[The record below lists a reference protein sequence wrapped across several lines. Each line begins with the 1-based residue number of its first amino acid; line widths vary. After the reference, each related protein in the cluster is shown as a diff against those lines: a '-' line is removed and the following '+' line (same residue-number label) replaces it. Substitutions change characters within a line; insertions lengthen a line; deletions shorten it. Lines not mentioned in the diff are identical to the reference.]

1 MKHFCHLLFWALL
14 MGSPSLLLGQQSKS
28 RADQDK
34 DARRLEAKESKRD
47 LEPSQAEEEDDKD
60 DEDDSAYSLTA
71 VSKGGNGRRPDVR
84 NRSKSMV
91 SADAN
96 EAEAV
101 DASEA
106 FARDFGITD
115 PKDRDELLK
124 ACRKYYRAKE
134 LLDAQFTDRNSQT
147 YRKKA
152 EILEREYS
160 RELRRVLPES

>member
-1 MKHFCHLLFWALL
+1 MKHLCHLLFWALL
-14 MGSPSLLLGQQSKS
+14 MGSPSLLLGQQSNS
-28 RADQDK
+28 RAGQVK
-34 DARRLEAKESKRD
+34 DARRLEGKESKRD
-47 LEPSQAEEEDDKD
+47 LEPSQAEGEDDKD
-60 DEDDSAYSLTA
+60 DEDDSAYSLVA
-71 VSKGGNGRRPDVR
+71 ASNGGNGRRPDVR
-84 NRSKSMV
+84 IRSKNMV
-91 SADAN
+91 STDTN

-101 DASEA
+101 NASEA

-134 LLDAQFTDRNSQT
+134 LLDAQFTDRNSET

>member
-14 MGSPSLLLGQQSKS
+14 IGSPTLVLGQQSKS
-28 RADQDK
+28 RADKGK
-34 DARRLEAKESKRD
+34 DAPRQETHVSDRASNLTGAD
-47 LEPSQAEEEDDKD
+47 DEEDN
-60 DEDDSAYSLTA
+60 DDSEYRVTA
-71 VSKGGNGRRPDVR
+71 AAQGGNGRRPDAR
-84 NRSKSMV
+84 NRSKGMV
-91 SADAN
+91 SADTN

-101 DASEA
+101 NASQA
-106 FARDFGITD
+106 LASDYGITD

-134 LLDAQFTDRNSQT
+134 LLDAQFTDRNSET